1 MGQSYFIWN
10 GVDCRSMGIVQA
22 SAAPIVRG
30 EERVEHVTIPG
41 RAGELTLTEG
51 DDIYQSYIQT
61 VTISV
66 RGGYRV
72 RDIMNWLK
80 GSGEITFSGEP
91 DRKQKARVIGAV
103 TLGKISKNMDAW
115 QGEVQFYCEPF
126 KEPAM
131 DEAVTITSSGATVN
145 NRGDVK
151 SMPLIGAKAS
161 AASMTIAAG
170 GNTLTVTGLTSDAWY
185 TIDCEAGMVVTAD
198 GTTNLTANSS
208 GNFPILDPGSNEVT
222 GSGWSELDIWR
233 RERFL

>member
-22 SAAPIVRG
+22 GAAPIVRG

-51 DDIYQSYIQT
+51 DNIFQSYIQT

-72 RDIMNWLK
+72 REIQNWLK

-126 KEPAM
+126 KEKLA
-131 DEAVTITSSGATVN
+131 ETVTVINSSGTAVIN
-145 NRGDVK
+145 SGDVK
-151 SMPLIGAKAS
+151 SRPYWSFNAS
-161 AASMTIAAG
+161 GTTAVVTAG
-170 GNTLTVTGLTSDAWY
+170 GNTLTITGLTTNKWY
-185 TIDCEAGMVVTAD
+185 AIDSEAEIITNDD
-198 GTTNLTANSS
+198 GTVNLTANSS
-208 GNFPILDPGSNEVT
+208 GKFPVLNPGSNTIT
-222 GSGWSELDIWR
+222 GSGWSELDFYK